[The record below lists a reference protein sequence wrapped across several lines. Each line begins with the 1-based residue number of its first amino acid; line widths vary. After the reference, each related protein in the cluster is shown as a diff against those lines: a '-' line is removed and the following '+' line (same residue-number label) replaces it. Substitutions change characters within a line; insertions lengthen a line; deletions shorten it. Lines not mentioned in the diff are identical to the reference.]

1 MMKRLTQ
8 HLQLPFIPLVLVNLG
23 WFAPLLVM
31 GKALFWGT
39 PMLQFIPWWHW
50 TWETLR
56 AGHLPLWNPLLGM
69 GAPLLANYQ
78 SALFYPPHW
87 LYLLV
92 EMAGGLSALAWVQ
105 ALLVA
110 LHLVWA
116 GAGMAL
122 LVRQLGLGALAQ
134 AVAGLAF
141 GLCGYLV
148 ARAGFL
154 SINAAAAWLPW
165 VLLGLT
171 PRQEAGIHRSELPVP
186 PLPLWRLA
194 VCLGMQLLAGH
205 AQTCWYTLI
214 LAGLWVGF
222 LGWESAGDEIP
233 ATRRLRAVLA
243 AWGRMAL
250 ALGLAV
256 GLAAVQLLPT
266 AEYLLQSQRSS
277 AVEYELAMTYSF
289 WPWRLLT
296 LLSPDLYGS
305 PVSGDYWGYANY
317 WEDAIYIGLLPFL
330 LALAGCVRAGKYLEG
345 EAGDHPAGLKARLG
359 RLRWFL
365 LFVFGLALLLA
376 LGKNTPVFPWLY
388 RHVLTFSL
396 FQAPAR
402 YLLWAEFAL
411 AMLAALG
418 AQAWHRPEKRAL
430 YWTRLGTAG
439 ALAVSLGAGLAWYFM
454 GDISPS
460 FIRATALAGMW
471 GIGAGALSLVA
482 PVAGQVAGPAAGR
495 WSWGVTLFVAAD
507 LFVAGLGLNPGID
520 LQAYHFS
527 PLSAEAR
534 TLSAGQ
540 RIFISA
546 EDERTLKYERFL
558 RFDSFDPGE
567 DWRNLR
573 AVMLPNLN
581 LLDGLP
587 SANNFDPLLP
597 GRYATWMERL
607 AQSDAALRQRL
618 LSWMGVGV
626 IQQVDV
632 SAPFGVRFEPLEGSQ
647 RLRWLPCSRTV
658 ADGEQAWQ
666 ALVQADD
673 LAATVILE
681 DRQLPPGERCLATL
695 DAAASNAISIVSDEP
710 GEVRIA
716 ARLAAPG
723 WLVLADMWYP
733 GWLARLDGKQVPLLR
748 ANYLFRAVRVE
759 AGEHQIVFLYRPAS
773 FWVGLILSLTT
784 VLFLF
789 AARRWKRIT

>member
-1 MMKRLTQ
+1 MKRLTQ
-8 HLQLPFIPLVLVNLG
+8 TLQLPFIPLALVSLG

-50 TWETLR
+50 AWETLR

-87 LYLLV
+87 LYLLAEV
-92 EMAGGLSALAWVQ
+92 LGGLSALAWVQ
-105 ALLVA
+105 ALLVI

-116 GAGMAL
+116 GMGMER
-122 LVRQLGLGALAQ
+122 LVRRIGLGGLAQ
-134 AVAGLAF
+134 AIAGLAF
-141 GLCGYLV
+141 GLCGYMV

-165 VLLGLT
+165 ILLCLT
-171 PRQEAGIHRSELPVP
+171 PRQEDGEDRYP
-186 PLPLWRLA
+186 PLWGLIL
-194 VCLGMQLLAGH
+194 CLGMQLLAGH
-205 AQTCWYTLI
+205 AQTTWYTLI
-214 LAGLWVGF
+214 LAGMWSGYW
-222 LGWESAGDEIP
+222 GWESAGGEAAP
-233 ATRRLRAVLA
+233 TGRRRAILA

-296 LLSPDLYGS
+296 LLTPDLYGT
-305 PVSGDYWGYANY
+305 PVRGDYWGYANY

-330 LALAGCVRAGKYLEG
+330 LALAGCIRAGKYLER
-345 EAGDHPAGLKARLG
+345 EAGSHPEGLKARFS

-388 RHVLTFSL
+388 RHVPTFSL

-402 YLLWAEFAL
+402 YMLWAEFAL

-418 AQAWHRPEKRAL
+418 AQAWRRPEKRAL

-439 ALAVSLGAGLAWYFM
+439 AFAVSLGAGLAWYLM

-471 GIGAGALSLVA
+471 GIGAGVLSLVA
-482 PVAGQVAGPAAGR
+482 PVAGEAAGPAVGR
-495 WSWGVTLFVAAD
+495 WSWGVALFVAAD
-507 LFVAGLGLNPGID
+507 LFVAGLGLNPGVD

-527 PLSAEAR
+527 PLASDVR
-534 TLSAGQ
+534 SLSAGQ
-540 RIFISA
+540 RVFIPA
-546 EDERTLKYERFL
+546 EDERELKYERFL

-573 AVMLPNLN
+573 AVILPNLN

-607 AQSDAALRQRL
+607 AESDEPLRQRL

-626 IQQVDV
+626 IQQVDAG
-632 SAPFGVRFEPLEGSQ
+632 APYGVRFAALQGSQ
-647 RLRWLPCSRTV
+647 RARWLPCARTV
-658 ADGEQAWQ
+658 AEGEQAWQ
-666 ALVQADD
+666 ALAQAED
-673 LAATVILE
+673 LTTTVILE
-681 DRQLPPGERCLATL
+681 DRQAQPGEECLATP
-695 DAAASNAISIVSDEP
+695 DGAASNEISIVSDEP

-723 WLVLADMWYP
+723 WLALADVWYP
-733 GWLARLDGKQVPLLR
+733 GWTARLDGKKVPLLR

-759 AGEHQIVFLYRPAS
+759 AGEHEIVFSYRPAS
-773 FWVGLILSLTT
+773 FWIGLSFSLAT

-789 AARRWKRIT
+789 ASRRWKRIA